1 MPISVEITD
10 ENLLQAVVGL
20 PKYEFENLIAKA
32 KRMRRDLPESREKRE
47 VELIKKVNKTM
58 LTDDEQKRFDELVG
72 KRRDEIISG
81 EELDELL
88 ALTEKSESLNVKRL
102 EYLAE
107 IAQIRDTSLREVMKA
122 LEVFPP
128 QTI

>member
-10 ENLLQAVVGL
+10 ENLLQAVVDL
-20 PKYEFENLIAKA
+20 PAYEFENLIAKA

-47 VELIKKVNKTM
+47 VELIKKVNETM
-58 LTDDEQKRFDELVG
+58 LSDDEQKRFDELVG

-81 EELDELL
+81 EELDELI

-107 IAQIRDTSLREVMKA
+107 IAQIKDTSLREVMKA

>member
-1 MPISVEITD
+1 M
-10 ENLLQAVVGL
+10 
-20 PKYEFENLIAKA
+20 
-32 KRMRRDLPESREKRE
+32 
-47 VELIKKVNKTM
+47 IKKVNETT
-58 LTDDEQKRFDELVG
+58 LSDDEQKRFDELVG

-81 EELDELL
+81 EELDELI

-107 IAQIRDTSLREVMKA
+107 IAQIRDTSLRGVMKA

-128 QTI
+128 QMM